1 MPTRII
7 ILGKPNV
14 GKSSL
19 FNIFLKKNIAIV
31 DDFSGLTRDVRKK
44 KIKLWDKECIL
55 FDTPGIINNSS
66 KDLDKKIKNITFDSA
81 KLADLIVLVFDGK
94 SELSSLDHD
103 IVQIVRKLNKKTMIV
118 INKAEGRTN
127 ESVKEKLETLGF
139 GTPILVSASHNQN
152 IDQLRWFIYESIN
165 MNNDDIDDEKNEDL
179 SIAIVGKT
187 NTGKSTIFNLI
198 NRKKISIT
206 GSEPNLTRD
215 SVESIAKIEK
225 LNCKIFDTAGFSNKN
240 KDKINKL
247 STDQTL
253 KKIRLSKL
261 ILMIFDINNYYE
273 KINSKLI
280 NLIYSEYRC
289 LVILVNKIDTLKG
302 FSEKIIHDHIKEL
315 NPQIRDIPVL
325 FVSAK
330 DNIGFENLHRII
342 EDQIKIWR
350 TKIKTNE
357 LNQWL
362 NNIMKE
368 NPPPLKNG
376 KIVKLKYIAQ
386 VNVSPPKFNIFSN
399 FPNSLNNQYK
409 RFISN
414 KLKKEFNLKGL
425 PIKIFFKKTDN
436 PYEKN

>member
-1 MPTRII
+1 M
-7 ILGKPNV
+7 
-14 GKSSL
+14 
-19 FNIFLKKNIAIV
+19 
-31 DDFSGLTRDVRKK
+31 
-44 KIKLWDKECIL
+44 
-55 FDTPGIINNSS
+55 
-66 KDLDKKIKNITFDSA
+66 
-81 KLADLIVLVFDGK
+81 
-94 SELSSLDHD
+94 
-103 IVQIVRKLNKKTMIV
+103 
-118 INKAEGRTN
+118 
-127 ESVKEKLETLGF
+127 
-139 GTPILVSASHNQN
+139 
-152 IDQLRWFIYESIN
+152 
-165 MNNDDIDDEKNEDL
+165 
-179 SIAIVGKT
+179 
-187 NTGKSTIFNLI
+187 
-198 NRKKISIT
+198 
-206 GSEPNLTRD
+206 
-215 SVESIAKIEK
+215 
-225 LNCKIFDTAGFSNKN
+225 
-240 KDKINKL
+240 
-247 STDQTL
+247 
-253 KKIRLSKL
+253 
-261 ILMIFDINNYYE
+261 
-273 KINSKLI
+273 
-280 NLIYSEYRC
+280 
-289 LVILVNKIDTLKG
+289 
-302 FSEKIIHDHIKEL
+302 EL

-350 TKIKTNE
+350 IKIKTNE